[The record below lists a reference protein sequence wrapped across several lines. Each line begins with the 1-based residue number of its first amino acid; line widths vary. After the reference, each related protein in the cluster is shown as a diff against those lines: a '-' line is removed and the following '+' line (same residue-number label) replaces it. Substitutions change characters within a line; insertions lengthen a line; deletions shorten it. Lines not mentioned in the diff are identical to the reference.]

1 MEKAG
6 VDRGRR
12 KYHCKNG
19 PLACH
24 LSERFDAAADLLAP
38 MAPVDFAVCS
48 QMAVASEYQKE
59 KEEERKE
66 IEKGAKYP
74 SLCPLQQFNR
84 RRFAV
89 LQEGEYTF
97 AIGRNGGAPGGIAAV
112 RRTFTDP
119 SSLGTFPPKQATVQ
133 APPRMGT
140 SRRGSTRLLRGDPE
154 RGLSPNHRRERL
166 HIDKTKPKPSLDAP
180 SASTA
185 VAILKTLSLSP
196 WGIVPPTTGSPL
208 NQLANTNLGP
218 PELGRWSDVGA
229 FEKLGYSKSICI
241 CKRSAFRAPPAPTP
255 SAWAPAGETRQLESL
270 APSKRPPG
278 RWGAKTDRRSNHAR
292 TRNLIGFSHRPGALE
307 RGQSAA
313 SAFQRVSKMAERPF
327 PEKSDFTIPKGRSAL
342 GSNPHRQRVV
352 LNHMFSLESW
362 TYGYFRRAVSRW
374 RRPAV

>member
-97 AIGRNGGAPGGIAAV
+97 AIGRNGGAPG
-112 RRTFTDP
+112 
-119 SSLGTFPPKQATVQ
+119 
-133 APPRMGT
+133 
-140 SRRGSTRLLRGDPE
+140 
-154 RGLSPNHRRERL
+154 ERL

-342 GSNPHRQRVV
+342 GSNPHRQRSNASAGICVTLGRRFSVSQARKVLDALDPREGLLLPPIETAQRSALFVSAFLKGHACPPGEACGAGTSVV
-352 LNHMFSLESW
+352 
-362 TYGYFRRAVSRW
+362 
-374 RRPAV
+374 